1 MGGICT
7 QFNCTVTQ
15 TLSLGYQQMSA
26 MQNEWSDTIKL
37 KLVFGTY
44 FFILEPGQAFCCED
58 EPEILGAPLDK
69 ADIV

>member
-1 MGGICT
+1 
-7 QFNCTVTQ
+7 
-15 TLSLGYQQMSA
+15 MSA
-26 MQNEWSDTIKL
+26 MQNKWSDTIKL
-37 KLVFGTY
+37 KLMFGTY